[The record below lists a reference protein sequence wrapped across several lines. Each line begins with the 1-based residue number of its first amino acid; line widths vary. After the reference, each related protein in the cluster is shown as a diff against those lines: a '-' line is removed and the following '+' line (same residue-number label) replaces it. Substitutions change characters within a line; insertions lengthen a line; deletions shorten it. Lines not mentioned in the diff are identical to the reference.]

1 MKLDEPNL
9 RRRSAKLQRNLEF
22 QFFALHNRF
31 VLFVPFAAIPFFAI
45 FVLFRGYSSS
55 GICSRKRSKEP
66 AATLRPKL
74 TGNSGQE
81 AELGR
86 RR

>member
-45 FVLFRGYSSS
+45 FVLFRGYSTS

-74 TGNSGQE
+74 TGNSAQE